1 MKPSAELRA
10 RVLSAVAKE
19 PSHVRRTVER
29 RRALSWVG
37 AGLWML
43 VVFGGLGG
51 FRAVERPL
59 AFVLGTG
66 AGWAA
71 IALLATWGSSR
82 GGSMLGRPRSTLLL
96 LTVLTPVALQAWYTA
111 WVMRADFTVA
121 VAPLARSGLCALATL
136 ALAFAP
142 FALLLLARRGSDPNH
157 PRATAAAMGVVAGA
171 WGAVLIDLHCER
183 ADLMH
188 VTLGH
193 VAPVLLLAL
202 AGWALG
208 ARWLGVRAE
217 ER

>member
-1 MKPSAELRA
+1 MRPSSELRA

-19 PSHVRRTVER
+19 PSPARRAVER
-29 RRALSWVG
+29 RRALALLG

-43 VVFGGLGG
+43 FVFGGLGG

-71 IALLATWGSSR
+71 IALVATWGASR
-82 GGSMLGRPRSTLLL
+82 GGSMVGRPRSALLL
-96 LTVLTPVALQAWYTA
+96 LVVMTPLALEVWYAAWA
-111 WVMRADFTVA
+111 LRADFAVA
-121 VAPLARSGLCALATL
+121 VAPIDKSALCAIATL
-136 ALAFAP
+136 TMALAP
-142 FALLLLARRGSDPNH
+142 FALLFLGRRGSDPNH
-157 PRATAAAMGVVAGA
+157 PRATGAAMGVVAGV

-183 ADLMH
+183 TDILH

-193 VAPVLLLAL
+193 VLPVLVLAL
-202 AGWALG
+202 VGWVLG